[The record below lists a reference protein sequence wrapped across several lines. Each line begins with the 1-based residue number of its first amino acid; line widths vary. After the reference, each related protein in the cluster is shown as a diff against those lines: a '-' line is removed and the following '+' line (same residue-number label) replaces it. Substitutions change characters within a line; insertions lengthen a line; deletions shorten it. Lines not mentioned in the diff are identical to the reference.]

1 MIKELRAKSIL
12 ITLLILFVSSI
23 FAQSPTR
30 LQVLFT
36 TDKAKAERTVQKI
49 DRMGLGPAQIQASGN
64 GYMILT
70 RAFDSYA
77 EANYYKPQIRKAG
90 FNEPFAVKEEK
101 TAQGTVFGDVRSI
114 ALSESLK
121 KLRIDFETQKKP
133 FERPVMT
140 EQLRNLDPATAG
152 ESDLFNKAMAFREQ
166 SETDEAISTFESF
179 IVRFPLSPKLAKAK
193 LMRGYWLNKKKDY
206 KSARE
211 QFEAITK
218 EHPNQQEAGEAHLR
232 CAYLMLLDKRP
243 DPEVLQRF
251 LPVANGSI
259 PAEDEVRLEAMLR
272 CAALYYKG
280 KDLETAD
287 AAYLAIENA
296 TKDPNA
302 QAFAEMQRAGILLEM
317 AYNGKR
323 PYSDSRSL
331 CDDLVK
337 KFPNVNIQIR
347 STASL
352 MALESLAREENYEE
366 VINRSEV
373 FFREFLETPEAPIA
387 HFWIAKAYFKTGNSQ
402 MASKILEDILL
413 YKYDIHKRFKYVEI
427 DESAK
432 RLASEVYKSLGDMEK
447 SRNILVK

>member
-1 MIKELRAKSIL
+1 M
-12 ITLLILFVSSI
+12 
-23 FAQSPTR
+23 
-30 LQVLFT
+30 
-36 TDKAKAERTVQKI
+36 
-49 DRMGLGPAQIQASGN
+49 
-64 GYMILT
+64 
-70 RAFDSYA
+70 
-77 EANYYKPQIRKAG
+77 
-90 FNEPFAVKEEK
+90 
-101 TAQGTVFGDVRSI
+101 
-114 ALSESLK
+114 
-121 KLRIDFETQKKP
+121 RIDFETQKKP

-387 HFWIAKAYFKTGNSQ
+387 HFWIAQAYFKTGNSQ